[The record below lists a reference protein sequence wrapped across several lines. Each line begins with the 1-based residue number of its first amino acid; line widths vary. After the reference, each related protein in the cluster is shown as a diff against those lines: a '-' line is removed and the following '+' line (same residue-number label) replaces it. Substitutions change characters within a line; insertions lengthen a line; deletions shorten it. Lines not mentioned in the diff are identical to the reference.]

1 MTPARHPGADR
12 GSSLRLL
19 IGATLTITAVGLTLV
34 GFVRLV
40 TTLESGGYGT
50 PPMRYALFI
59 LGTAGALLAGGIA
72 TLIWD
77 ISKRYESPGEPEVGE
92 RHPPR

>member
-1 MTPARHPGADR
+1 
-12 GSSLRLL
+12 
-19 IGATLTITAVGLTLV
+19 LTITAVGLALV
-34 GFVRLV
+34 GFVRLI

-50 PPMRYALFI
+50 PRMRYALFI
-59 LGTAGALLAGGIA
+59 LGAAGAVLSAGIA

-77 ISKRYESPGEPEVGE
+77 ISKRYESPGKPQIGE